1 MKLMKKK
8 LKLKSKEF
16 IPVNKPL
23 ITKIDRDN
31 VYRVLKKGWIS
42 SEGPEVSKFEQNFSQ
57 LINRKFS
64 ISVSN
69 GTAALEIAIKALGIK
84 KNDEVII
91 PNFTIISNALAVIRQ
106 NAKPVLVD
114 CDLDNWNMIIS
125 DIEKKITKK
134 TKAIIA
140 THIYNFPLDIEK
152 IIKIC
157 KKHKIFLIE
166 DAAEVIGQ
174 KYKKKMCGSF
184 GDISTFSFYA
194 NKQITTGEGGMISTN
209 NKEIN
214 SKCKSLRNLCF
225 GKKDRFNHDDIGWNY
240 RLSNIQ
246 ATLGLSQLKRIK
258 TIVKRKEQ
266 IGKKYYTLLN
276 KNHNIQILKPNC
288 SFAKNIYWVVGIV
301 IKNKKLNIDAKIL
314 SQKLIK
320 FGIQTRPFF
329 WPMNKQKA
337 LLDLGLFKN
346 QKYPNS
352 EFLSKYGLYLP
363 ASLQITDKE
372 IAFICSSINQILKN

>member
-1 MKLMKKK
+1 MKNKLNLNNKK
-8 LKLKSKEF
+8 F
-16 IPVNKPL
+16 IPVSKPL
-23 ITKIDRDN
+23 ITRTDSDN
-31 VYRVLKKGWIS
+31 VHRVLKKGWIS
-42 SEGPEVSKFEQNFSQ
+42 SEGPEVKKFEESFSK
-57 LINRKFS
+57 LVNRNFS

-91 PNFTIISNALAVIRQ
+91 PNFTIISNALAVIKQ
-106 NAKPVLVD
+106 NAKPVLID
-114 CDLDNWNMIIS
+114 CDLENWNMKIS

-140 THIYNFPLDIEK
+140 THIYNFPIDIEK

-157 KKHKIFLIE
+157 KKNKIFLIE

-194 NKQITTGEGGMISTN
+194 NKQITTGEGGMIVTN

-214 SKCKSLRNLCF
+214 KKCKSLRNLCF
-225 GKKDRFNHDDIGWNY
+225 GKKNRFNHDDIGWNY

-258 TIVKRKEQ
+258 KIVKRKEQ
-266 IGKKYYTLLN
+266 IGKKYYSILN
-276 KNHNIQILKPNC
+276 KNSNLQILKPSC
-288 SFAKNIYWVVGIV
+288 SYAKNIYWVVGIV
-301 IKNKKLNIDAKIL
+301 IKNKKLKIDAKKFAK
-314 SQKLIK
+314 KLLK

-329 WPMNKQKA
+329 WPMSRQKA
-337 LLDLGLFKN
+337 LLNFGFKKK
-346 QKYPNS
+346 KYPNS
-352 EFLSKYGLYLP
+352 DYLSKYGLYVP
-363 ASLQITDKE
+363 ASLDISNKE
-372 IAFICSSINQILKN
+372 INFICNKINYILKN